1 MTPGPDAS
9 TFILVSIGNSR
20 AAVGGCD
27 RAGALAQVRR
37 VPSADLALDSVGGGA
52 EPVHVV
58 SVLEDRARSLVA
70 DLRRVGRSVTWWG
83 GEREIPVRHP
93 YAPPEKPG
101 ADRLVAALAAHRRV
115 HGACVVIDAGT
126 AVTVDSVAA
135 DGAWLG
141 GAIAPGLR
149 AIAAGLRAS
158 APALPAPAADATLY
172 PAASSAGA
180 VGLGLRAAFVGG
192 ILILA
197 VKAVEAFGSV
207 PIVVTGGDADSAA
220 AAVSKF
226 DPVVVPELLLEGL
239 AHLAA
244 SS

>member
-1 MTPGPDAS
+1 VTSGADAS
-9 TFILVSIGNSR
+9 GFVLVSIGNSR

-27 RAGALAQVRR
+27 RAGALGPVRR
-37 VPSADLALDSVGGGA
+37 VPSADLALDSVETGT
-52 EPVHVV
+52 EPVHLV
-58 SVLEDRARSLVA
+58 SVLADRARSLVA
-70 DLRRVGRSVTWWG
+70 DLRRVGRAVTWWG

-93 YAPPEKPG
+93 YEPPEKPG

-149 AIAAGLRAS
+149 AIAAGLRAT
-158 APALPAPAADATLY
+158 APALPAPGAAATLY
-172 PAASSAGA
+172 PATSSAGA
-180 VGLGLRAAFVGG
+180 VGLGVRAAFSGALLV
-192 ILILA
+192 LA
-197 VKAVEAFGSV
+197 EKAVEAFGAV

-220 AAVSKF
+220 AAVAKL

-244 SS
+244 SP